1 MEQLEGQV
9 TAERVRYAPVI
20 GSGPLPKHPSASS
33 GPLVPEPPAGVPG
46 SLVPSGQDGPPQ
58 ATGSG
63 HAVPEFLAGVAQMVQ
78 TLAGAFPMDSM
89 PERSVGEALG
99 MAQALAQAAESLVV
113 MTTREAVTRGL
124 PTDSGHSVSDWITT
138 WAPDMLREEALA
150 TARVAEGMGD
160 ERLDALSA
168 KVADGTARRTHV
180 NMVERFVQDMTPVA
194 DAESLAAITTL
205 LTDNINDLSTRH
217 LGLAIQKARLSLKK
231 PDDDD
236 DEAEKEATRRLFRRI
251 GKVAGLAEWQ
261 LLLDAE
267 AEAVLE
273 AALDPLSAPRPG
285 GDEHGATRLDPR
297 TAAQRRADALVEIL
311 TRAGCTD
318 DADAPTSGAG
328 QILVTTSLDALAG
341 KVPGG
346 GTDERGHHL
355 SAGALRRLACDANL
369 YPIVLG
375 GPSEPL
381 DVGRVKRLF
390 TPGQRKAV
398 YLRDRQCSFPG
409 CTVPPAW
416 CQIHH
421 VLHWVF
427 GGDTDLLN
435 AAALC
440 QRHHTLVHKY
450 GYTATVTETGV
461 IWHIPEP
468 VAPAWVP

>member
-1 MEQLEGQV
+1 MEQHQEQI
-9 TAERVRYAPVI
+9 TDERARYAPVI
-20 GSGPLPKHPSASS
+20 GPGPLPTGPGSES
-33 GPLVPEPPAGVPG
+33 GPLVPEPLAGVPG
-46 SLVPSGQDGPPQ
+46 SLAPSTPDGPVR
-58 ATGSG
+58 ATDSG

-78 TLAGAFPMDSM
+78 TLAGAFPMENL
-89 PERSVGEALG
+89 PERSVGEAVG

-113 MTTREAVTRGL
+113 MATREAVTRGL
-124 PTDSGHSVSDWITT
+124 PSDSGHSVADWITT
-138 WAPDMLREEALA
+138 WAPDTLRQEALA
-150 TARVAEGMGD
+150 TARVAEGMAD
-160 ERLDALSA
+160 ERLEALSA
-168 KVADGTARRTHV
+168 KVADGTARVTHA
-180 NMVERFVQDMTPVA
+180 NMVERFVQEMTPIA
-194 DAESLAAITTL
+194 DAESLAAMTTL
-205 LTDNINDLSTRH
+205 LTDHIDQLTTRE
-217 LGLAIQKARLSLKK
+217 LGVAIKKAKVSLKK

-236 DEAEKEATRRLFRRI
+236 EAAEKEASRRLFRRL
-251 GKVAGLAEWQ
+251 GTVAGLSEWQ
-261 LLLDAE
+261 LLLDDEGE
-267 AEAVLE
+267 ALLE
-273 AALDPLSAPRPG
+273 AALDPLTAPRPS
-285 GDEHGATRLDPR
+285 GDEHGADQLDPR
-297 TAAQRRADALVEIL
+297 TASQRRADALVEIL

-355 SAGALRRLACDANL
+355 SAGAIRRLACDANL
-369 YPIVLG
+369 YPVVLG

-390 TPGQRKAV
+390 TPGQRKAI
-398 YLRDRQCSFPG
+398 YLRDRHCSFPG

-440 QRHHTLVHKY
+440 QRHHTIVHKF
-450 GYTATVTETGV
+450 GYTARVTETGV
-461 IWHIPEP
+461 TWHIPQR
-468 VAPAWVP
+468 ATALGFS